1 MTTSRDDTTARLT
14 VSIVLRD
21 ATEFDVTVCLDVQRL
36 QRCRLWIGPR
46 GFGSATI
53 AGTPELFH
61 ALAKHL
67 EAAAV
72 DADLVEIAAVTPG
85 GAR

>member
-1 MTTSRDDTTARLT
+1 MTTPRNDIKARLG
-14 VSIVLRD
+14 VSIVLHET
-21 ATEFDVTVCLDVQRL
+21 TEFDITVYSGGQRF
-36 QRCRLWIGPR
+36 QRCRLWIGGR

-67 EAAAV
+67 EAAAT
-72 DADLVEIAAVTPG
+72 DADLAEIAAVTPG

>member
-1 MTTSRDDTTARLT
+1 MTTSRNDTTAHLD
-14 VSIVLRD
+14 VSIVLQD
-21 ATEFDVTVCLDVQRL
+21 ATEFDITVRLDVKRF
-36 QRCRLWIGPR
+36 QRCRLYIGPR

-67 EAAAV
+67 EAAAT
-72 DADLVEIAAVTPG
+72 DADLAEIAAVTPG